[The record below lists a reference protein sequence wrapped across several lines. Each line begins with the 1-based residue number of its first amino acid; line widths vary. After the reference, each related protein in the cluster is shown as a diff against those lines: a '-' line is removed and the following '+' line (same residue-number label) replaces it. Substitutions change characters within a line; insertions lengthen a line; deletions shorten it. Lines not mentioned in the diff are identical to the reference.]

1 MTQKII
7 NTGTADT
14 GNGDPIRT
22 AFGKVNDNFTELY
35 TALGLDNGGINLG
48 AFEFT
53 GSTMSTTDS
62 SAIVIDQ
69 AVTVASELTMQGDI
83 VPNIANEHNLGSAAR
98 PWKSLYVSNNTIYI
112 GGNSLGVDNNGS
124 LTWNGST
131 VAHADG
137 EFIRLDALTD
147 VNLGSPQAGDVLS
160 YQGGYWTAAT
170 VDKLK
175 ITDGVEVT
183 LVGGPGVA
191 DPFVTFPAIT
201 GGDQLQIQGAEVSTI
216 AGNLALTSVT
226 DINIISNGS
235 GAAPGGSKNWTFS
248 ADGSVTIPGDIRSE
262 GNINID
268 INLSDS
274 TLRRWQFGEDGDLE
288 LPQDGGIVF
297 DRADTTIRVGMGFHI
312 ASGEG
317 ISLDA
322 IDQTAILTLSGAGN
336 GPVNQT
342 YNKTNNT
349 LYTGNDNSSVT
360 VENLGGTWF
369 VFIDGDAKYTSND
382 LIGWALST
390 GPGPVPVGV
399 LSNSY
404 KSWVFSPTGN
414 LTFPD
419 GTTTTG
425 DTVISTST
433 YDIQSIGNT
442 LIRTNT
448 TVGAKTWT
456 FGTDGSL
463 TLPGAVVKSTVAK
476 TGVILPTITGIAES
490 LTHNSGLTGLTDAQY
505 GPFTLG
511 TVTFSVAVN
520 GGVINNFVSVS
531 STANV
536 TINDVLGTID
546 SGDIGG
552 TAGAL
557 TITVTVNGVVQ
568 ATPTALDLTKTV
580 NVIGTNHYGLAD
592 GVEGQIMY
600 FVPSSTHGN
609 TSDAYI
615 LVSNARTVITGVGM
629 SNITDYSWTPFTGE
643 SLEPTTIAMA
653 IFADGAWC
661 LRGGASN

>member
-1 MTQKII
+1 MCIRDRIKGGGSYTYTDNGIEI
-7 NTGTADT
+7 NYNNNTGIVGDT
-14 GNGDPIRT
+14 LT
-22 AFGKVNDNFTELY
+22 FTIY
-35 TALGLDNGGINLG
+35 
-48 AFEFT
+48 
-53 GSTMSTTDS
+53 STTYSGQTLYWWINPEGVGIGDS
-62 SAIVIDQ
+62 DFGTVTITDNTGQINIVIDSDDYEFTLR
-69 AVTVASELTMQGDI
+69 VSPED
-83 VPNIANEHNLGSAAR
+83 HNYDPA
-98 PWKSLYVSNNTIYI
+98 
-112 GGNSLGVDNNGS
+112 SLGVESGLINADAPTFDYEHHLHLTTGDLSETSIFLGTDDHNVRTTTDGGIEITTPNTSNNV
-124 LTWNGST
+124 WN
-131 VAHADG
+131 
-137 EFIRLDALTD
+137 FD
-147 VNLGSPQAGDVLS
+147 VAGDL
-160 YQGGYWTAAT
+160 
-170 VDKLK
+170 
-175 ITDGVEVT
+175 
-183 LVGGPGVA
+183 
-191 DPFVTFPAIT
+191 
-201 GGDQLQIQGAEVSTI
+201 
-216 AGNLALTSVT
+216 NLP
-226 DINIISNGS
+226 DN
-235 GAAPGGSKNWTFS
+235 
-248 ADGSVTIPGDIRSE
+248 
-262 GNINID
+262 
-268 INLSDS
+268 
-274 TLRRWQFGEDGDLE
+274 
-288 LPQDGGIVF
+288 GGIVF
-297 DRADTTIRVGMGFHI
+297 DRNNTTIRVGMGFHI

-342 YNKTNNT
+342 YNKTNDT

-399 LSNSY
+399 LSNGY

>member
-1 MTQKII
+1 MTQKLIL
-7 NTGTADT
+7 TGTADK

-22 AFGKVNDNFTELY
+22 AFTKVNDNFTELY

-83 VPNIANEHNLGSAAR
+83 VPNIANEHNLGSAAK
-98 PWKSLYVSNNTIYI
+98 PWRSLYVSNNTIYI
-112 GGNSLGVDNNGS
+112 GGTAVGLDANGQ
-124 LTWNGST
+124 LTTGGTVVGST
-131 VAHADG
+131 PAWNSITGKPTIPTGFD
-137 EFIRLDALTD
+137 RLT
-147 VNLGSPQAGDVLS
+147 SSGDEVILI
-160 YQGGYWTAAT
+160 GGAN
-170 VDKLK
+170 
-175 ITDGVEVT
+175 
-183 LVGGPGVA
+183 
-191 DPFVTFPAIT
+191 PFVTFPAIT

-399 LSNSY
+399 LSNGY
-404 KSWVFSPTGN
+404 KSWGFSSTGE
-414 LTFPD
+414 
-419 GTTTTG
+419 
-425 DTVISTST
+425 
-433 YDIQSIGNT
+433 
-442 LIRTNT
+442 
-448 TVGAKTWT
+448 
-456 FGTDGSL
+456 L
-463 TLPGAVVKSTVAK
+463 TLPEGAVVKNISGNLTIEGESYVIIDSANNGQIEIGRSSGVGAVILGSKSNGTNVVVDDLFVANGVYEFFSSLADA
-476 TGVILPTITGIAES
+476 TGVV
-490 LTHNSGLTGLTDAQY
+490 THNCANGHLFYHTSPDANWTVNLTNLLDTWNRATSVTIIIAQGATGYYPSAVQIAGVAQTINWQGNITPTPSTNRTDV
-505 GPFTLG
+505 
-511 TVTFSVAVN
+511 VTFSI
-520 GGVINNFVSVS
+520 INNAG
-531 STANV
+531 TY
-536 TINDVLGTID
+536 TVLGQ
-546 SGDIGG
+546 
-552 TAGAL
+552 L
-557 TITVTVNGVVQ
+557 TG
-568 ATPTALDLTKTV
+568 
-580 NVIGTNHYGLAD
+580 
-592 GVEGQIMY
+592 
-600 FVPSSTHGN
+600 F
-609 TSDAYI
+609 
-615 LVSNARTVITGVGM
+615 
-629 SNITDYSWTPFTGE
+629 
-643 SLEPTTIAMA
+643 
-653 IFADGAWC
+653 
-661 LRGGASN
+661 